1 MKKLQKLWVK
11 YKVAAILVITIA
23 LVAIIFAI
31 NNTSIDNQ
39 EDNPINDVDLVKNID
54 YGDTI
59 TKLSFNDDYKNSL
72 DDINRTIDIYGGI
85 TRFQLVK
92 FVHTTLEN
100 DNKLPQIIS
109 HKLEYEDIQDIPDR
123 YIEPIAICKDTE
135 IFVVNEKKFSGYTFI
150 NKEELDNAISNL
162 SNYLKNIQENKEP
175 IDETIE
181 IKEPTIADTILSK
194 EIPARNN
201 IDRLNG
207 ESVAVN
213 KDPKTVGE
221 LKENIAQIRETNF
234 ESNRIK
240 TKFNETGESI
250 EYDFIN
256 LEEGLVNT
264 PIISSMTDDIIGEER
279 INGLTVSSTVNFQ
292 VKSHQDGIIV
302 LHSDMLNLRDGMLFC
317 MSLGALGIKDNE
329 IVSSGMAIWDFDKEE
344 CLVALDDI
352 EIDSIGF
359 IIDEIDLENRQDE
372 ATFEMYQEGKVKYY
386 LLLVPVSNST
396 IQRLWG

>member
-1 MKKLQKLWVK
+1 MKKLQNLWIK
-11 YKVAAILVITIA
+11 YKVAAIIVVAIA
-23 LVAIIFAI
+23 LVTILFAI
-31 NNTSIDNQ
+31 NNTNINNQ
-39 EDNPINDVDLVKNID
+39 EDNPINNVDLVENID

-59 TKLSFNDDYKNSL
+59 TKLSSNVEYKNSL
-72 DDINRTIDIYGGI
+72 GDINRTIDIYGGI

-100 DNKLPQIIS
+100 ANKLPKVVS
-109 HKLEYEDIQDIPDR
+109 NTLEYEDVQDIPDR
-123 YIEPIAICKDTE
+123 YVEPIAICKDTG
-135 IFVVNEKKFSGYTFI
+135 IFVVNEKRFNGYTFI
-150 NKEELDNAISNL
+150 DKEELDNTINNL
-162 SNYLKNIQENKEP
+162 SDYLKNTQENKETTDEP
-175 IDETIE
+175 IETE
-181 IKEPTIADTILSK
+181 KPTMDDSILSK
-194 EIPARNN
+194 EIPDRNN

-256 LEEGLVNT
+256 PEEGLVNT
-264 PIISSMTDDIIGEER
+264 AIISSMTDDVIGEER
-279 INGLTVSSTVNFQ
+279 INGLTVSSPVNFQ
-292 VKSHQDGIIV
+292 IKSHQDGIIV
-302 LHSDMLNLRDGMLFC
+302 LHSDVLNLRDGMLFC

-329 IVSSGMAIWDFDKEE
+329 IVSSGMAIWDFNKEE

-359 IIDEIDLENRQDE
+359 IIDEIDLENRQSE
-372 ATFEMYQEGKVKYY
+372 ATYEMYRDGKVKYY

>member
-1 MKKLQKLWVK
+1 MS
-11 YKVAAILVITIA
+11 A
-23 LVAIIFAI
+23 
-31 NNTSIDNQ
+31 
-39 EDNPINDVDLVKNID
+39 
-54 YGDTI
+54 
-59 TKLSFNDDYKNSL
+59 
-72 DDINRTIDIYGGI
+72 
-85 TRFQLVK
+85 
-92 FVHTTLEN
+92 
-100 DNKLPQIIS
+100 
-109 HKLEYEDIQDIPDR
+109 
-123 YIEPIAICKDTE
+123 
-135 IFVVNEKKFSGYTFI
+135 
-150 NKEELDNAISNL
+150 
-162 SNYLKNIQENKEP
+162 YLKNTQENKEP

-256 LEEGLVNT
+256 PEEGLVNT
-264 PIISSMTDDIIGEER
+264 AIISSMTDDVIGEER
-279 INGLTVSSTVNFQ
+279 INGLTVSSPVNFQ
-292 VKSHQDGIIV
+292 IKSRQDGIVV

-317 MSLGALGIKDNE
+317 MSLGALGIKNNE
-329 IVSSGMAIWDFDKEE
+329 IVSSGMAMWDFNKEE